1 MSVMRFDVP
10 AALWGMAT
18 FVLAA
23 LLLKPLAH
31 AGLGLPMS
39 GLVFVFGGALL
50 TGVCEE
56 LTRAGA
62 LRWRHRA
69 KPRTPRWALA
79 FAVGYALAEVVLVGI
94 AWPLQ
99 LYQLAGKPE
108 LLQGLPE
115 PQRVIMERQLATL
128 GPWTPLWLVLER
140 GSAVVA
146 QLGLAWI
153 MWRAVA
159 TQRGAGVA
167 KGVGLAVG
175 LHALIDVPAAGF
187 QAGWWPLWAV
197 EVLYL
202 LAALLAAPA
211 VLRAWRTDLNG
222 APARAAAS
230 G

>member
-1 MSVMRFDVP
+1 MKFNAR
-10 AALWGMAT
+10 AALWGAAS
-18 FVLAA
+18 FLFAA
-23 LLLKPLAH
+23 LLLKPIAQ

-39 GLVFVFGGALL
+39 GPAFVFGAALL
-50 TGVCEE
+50 TGLCEE

-62 LRWRHRA
+62 MRWRHRA
-69 KPRTPRWALA
+69 QPRTARWALA

-94 AWPLQ
+94 VWPLQ
-99 LYQLAGKPE
+99 LQQLAGQPE
-108 LLQGLPE
+108 LLQALPE
-115 PQRVIMERQLATL
+115 AQRVIVQRQLAAL
-128 GPWTPLWLVLER
+128 GPWTLLWIVVER

-153 MWRAVA
+153 VWRAVTA
-159 TQRGAGVA
+159 QSAAGVW

-187 QAGWWPLWAV
+187 QAGWWPLWTV

-211 VLRAWRTDLNG
+211 VLRAWRAGLSA
-222 APARAAAS
+222 APARAATS